1 MSGEILKYY
10 REKLEKLRSNISLA
24 SANLFVEP
32 SASWGIIV
40 SPFLGIKECF
50 STTKYGYLM
59 FNIFLNY
66 MVSYITS
73 CIFYFYCIFPLTCL
87 IYSIIFGP
95 AGFLFA
101 IGHGVL
107 FCNTVACH
115 ETRITSR
122 HYMDLFFT
130 MVVTTSRVLEKPKA
144 ARILSVNESKDP
156 VSWRI
161 VFIAQAVRWT
171 VVISK
176 LFMWFVISLVPVLGI
191 ILLKL
196 QSSASRGFTYFIP
209 YLQGTKRMD
218 KDSMNT
224 LYYKSFGKW
233 ILFGLATGFL
243 ESIPILAGLSIS
255 TNTCGCALWEVDH
268 AINVEDLEL
277 KHLQGQS

>member
-1 MSGEILKYY
+1 MSGEISKYC
-10 REKLEKLRSNISLA
+10 REKLEELKCFISIA
-24 SANLFVEP
+24 SSNLFVEP
-32 SASWGIIV
+32 SISLEIIA

-101 IGHGVL
+101 IGHGAL
-107 FCNTVACH
+107 FCNIVACH
-115 ETRITSR
+115 ETRISSG
-122 HYMDLFFT
+122 HFMDLFFT
-130 MVVTTSRVLEKPKA
+130 MVVTTSKILEKPKVG
-144 ARILSVNESKDP
+144 RILPVKESKDP
-156 VSWRI
+156 ISWRI
-161 VFIAQAVRWT
+161 IFIAQVVRWM
-171 VVISK
+171 VVMSK
-176 LFMWFVISLVPVLGI
+176 LLMWFVISLIPVLGI

-209 YLQGTKRMD
+209 YLEGTKRMD
-218 KDSMNT
+218 KRCMKEA
-224 LYYKSFGKW
+224 YYKSFGKW
-233 ILFGLATGFL
+233 LLFGLTTGFT
-243 ESIPILAGLSIS
+243 ESIPILAGISIS

-268 AINVEDLEL
+268 AINVENPEL
-277 KHLQGQS
+277 KHLQGQT